1 MELKS
6 IKDAFD
12 RVATKQKLSYSTT
25 NEIVHML
32 SQEID
37 KALSILE
44 ETPSSDTMLLD
55 HRSILA
61 DVKKVFM
68 EIAPITQLEATEKE
82 LHAALTKYP
91 KVLEKQLNP
100 DISKAYRHNVEFDTH
115 IVNQIIAN
123 FFYRQGM
130 FDIGDCF
137 VAETGESE
145 CSTRQSFVEMYR
157 ILEAMKRRDLE
168 PALNWAVS
176 NSDKL
181 KEARSDLE
189 MKLHSL
195 HFLEIARGKN
205 SKEAID
211 YARKHIATF
220 ADSCLPEIQKL
231 MCSLLWNRKL
241 DKSPYSE
248 FLSPALWNNA
258 VKELTRQ
265 YCNLLGESSESP
277 LSITVTAGTQ
287 ALPVLLKYM
296 NVVMANKK
304 LDWQTMEQLPVDAQ
318 LSEEFQFHS
327 VFVCPVSK
335 EQSSDDNPP
344 MMMSCGHVLC
354 KQTIN
359 KMSKNGSKS
368 SFKCPYCPT
377 DVDISRCRQLHF

>member
-12 RVATKQKLSYSTT
+12 RVANKQKLSYSKT
-25 NEIVHML
+25 NEIVQMV

-37 KALSILE
+37 KALSVIKE
-44 ETPSSDTMLLD
+44 SPLD

-61 DVKKVFM
+61 DVKKTFAENSPVN
-68 EIAPITQLEATEKE
+68 QLEAAEKE
-82 LHAALTKYP
+82 LNVALTKYP
-91 KVLEKQLNP
+91 KVVEKQLNT
-100 DISKAYRHNVEFDTH
+100 DIAKAYRNNVEFDTH

-145 CSTRQSFVEMYR
+145 CSTKKSFMEMHQM
-157 ILEAMKRRDLE
+157 LEAMKRRDLA
-168 PALNWAVS
+168 PALNWAIS
-176 NSDKL
+176 NSEKL
-181 KEARSDLE
+181 KQARSDLE
-189 MKLHSL
+189 LKLHSL
-195 HFLEIARGKN
+195 HFLEIAQDQN
-205 SKEAID
+205 SQEAIN
-211 YARKHIATF
+211 YARKHF
-220 ADSCLPEIQKL
+220 AMFLDSFPEIQKL
-231 MCSLLWNRKL
+231 VCSLLWTRNL

-258 VKELTRQ
+258 AKELTRQ
-265 YCNLLGESSESP
+265 YCNLLGESTESP
-277 LSITVTAGTQ
+277 LSITISAGTQ
-287 ALPVLLKYM
+287 TLPVLLKYM
-296 NVVMANKK
+296 NVMANKK
-304 LDWQTMEQLPVDAQ
+304 LDWQSMEQLPVAVE

>member
-12 RVATKQKLSYSTT
+12 RVATKQKLSYSKT
-25 NEIVHML
+25 NEIVHLL

-37 KALSILE
+37 KALSILQ
-44 ETPSSDTMLLD
+44 ETPSSDTLLD

-68 EIAPITQLEATEKE
+68 EIAPITQLEAAEKE

-100 DISKAYRHNVEFDTH
+100 DISKAYRNNVEFDTH

-130 FDIGDCF
+130 FDIGDCL

-181 KEARSDLE
+181 KQARSDLE

-195 HFLEIARGKN
+195 HFLEIAQGKN
-205 SKEAID
+205 SKEAIN

-241 DKSPYSE
+241 DRSPYSE

-277 LSITVTAGTQ
+277 LSITVKAGTQ

-296 NVVMANKK
+296 NVMANKK
-304 LDWQTMEQLPVDAQ
+304 LDWQTMEQLPVDVQ

-377 DVDISRCRQLHF
+377 DVDISRCKQLHF

>member
-1 MELKS
+1 MDLKS

-12 RVATKQKLSYSTT
+12 RVANKQKLSYSKTH
-25 NEIVHML
+25 EIVQML

-37 KALSILE
+37 KALSILQE
-44 ETPSSDTMLLD
+44 ASPFD

-61 DVKKVFM
+61 DVKKMFT
-68 EIAPITQLEATEKE
+68 EISPVNQLEAAEKE
-82 LHAALTKYP
+82 LNVALTKYP
-91 KVLEKQLNP
+91 KVLEKQLNT
-100 DISKAYRHNVEFDTH
+100 DISKAYRNNVEFDTH

-145 CSTRQSFVEMYR
+145 CSTRKSFKEMYQ
-157 ILEAMKRRDLE
+157 ILEAMKGRDLE

-181 KEARSDLE
+181 KQVRSDLE
-189 MKLHSL
+189 LKLRSL
-195 HFLEIARGKN
+195 HFLEIAEGKN
-205 SKEAID
+205 SQEAIN
-211 YARKHIATF
+211 YARKHIAVF
-220 ADSCLPEIQKL
+220 ADSLPETQKL
-231 MCSLLWNRKL
+231 VCSLLWNKNL
-241 DKSPYSE
+241 VKSPYSE
-248 FLSPALWNNA
+248 FLSPALWDNA

-277 LSITVTAGTQ
+277 LSITITAGTQ
-287 ALPVLLKYM
+287 TLPVLLKYI
-296 NVVMANKK
+296 NVMANKK
-304 LDWQTMEQLPVDAQ
+304 LDLQNMEQLPVAVA
-318 LSEEFQFHS
+318 LPKEYQFHS

-359 KMSKNGSKS
+359 RMSKNGSKS

>member
-12 RVATKQKLSYSTT
+12 RVANKQKLSYSKTH
-25 NEIVHML
+25 EIVQML
-32 SQEID
+32 SQEIE
-37 KALSILE
+37 KALSLIQNSPPDN
-44 ETPSSDTMLLD
+44 TLLD

-61 DVKKVFM
+61 DVKKMFV
-68 EIAPITQLEATEKE
+68 EIAPVPQLEAAEKE
-82 LHAALTKYP
+82 LHVALTKYP

-100 DISKAYRHNVEFDTH
+100 DISKAYRNNVEFDTH

-145 CSTRQSFVEMYR
+145 CSTRQSFMEMYR
-157 ILEAMKRRDLE
+157 ILEAMKSRDLE

-181 KEARSDLE
+181 KQARSDLE
-189 MKLHSL
+189 LKLHSL
-195 HFLEIARGKN
+195 HFLEIAQGKN
-205 SKEAID
+205 SQEAIN
-211 YARKHIATF
+211 YARKHIAIF
-220 ADSCLPEIQKL
+220 ADSSLPEIQKL
-231 MCSLLWNRKL
+231 VCSLLWNNNL
-241 DKSPYSE
+241 QKSPYSE

-287 ALPVLLKYM
+287 TLPVLLKYM
-296 NVVMANKK
+296 NVMANKK
-304 LDWQTMEQLPVDAQ
+304 LDWQTMEQLPVAVE

>member
-6 IKDAFD
+6 VKDAFD
-12 RVATKQKLSYSTT
+12 RVAMKQKLSFNKTH
-25 NEIVHML
+25 EIVHLL

-37 KALSILE
+37 KALSILVQGS
-44 ETPSSDTMLLD
+44 PSNTLLHHIFIISDVNRMF
-55 HRSILA
+55 I
-61 DVKKVFM
+61 
-68 EIAPITQLEATEKE
+68 EIAPITQLETAEKE
-82 LHAALTKYP
+82 LLVALNKYP

-100 DISKAYRHNVEFDTH
+100 DISKAYTNKTEFDTH

-123 FFYRQGM
+123 FLYRQGM

-145 CSTRQSFVEMYR
+145 CCTRQSFIDMYQ
-157 ILEAMKRRDLE
+157 ILDAMNRRDLQ
-168 PALNWAVS
+168 PALNWAAI

-181 KEARSDLE
+181 KQVRSDLV

-195 HFLEIARGKN
+195 HFLEIAQDKN
-205 SKEAID
+205 SKEAIN

-220 ADSCLPEIQKL
+220 ADRCLPEIQKL
-231 MCSLLWNRKL
+231 MCSILWNRKL

-258 VKELTRQ
+258 VKELTQQ

-277 LSITVTAGTQ
+277 FSITVTAGTQ
-287 ALPVLLKYM
+287 ALPILLKYM
-296 NVVMANKK
+296 NVMANKK
-304 LDWQTMEQLPVDAQ
+304 LDLQTMEQLPVDVK

-335 EQSSDDNPP
+335 EQSSDENPP

-354 KQTIN
+354 KHTIH

-377 DVDISRCRQLHF
+377 DVDISRCKQLHF